1 MLMLAYCTAVFL
13 IGRKLFSR
21 KVNLDQNSACG
32 SFGMEIVSNNPIDPS
47 KVYGLIRKD
56 TSGSVVFHFA
66 VVRET
71 TENKRTKS
79 IEFHPNGDLEQEL
92 RAISEGI
99 RKRWEVGDVLIMR
112 RLGRLNIGDIISLV
126 AVSSSHR
133 EEAFDACSYG
143 VDRLKKMATVIKK
156 ETTV

>member
-1 MLMLAYCTAVFL
+1 
-13 IGRKLFSR
+13 
-21 KVNLDQNSACG
+21 
-32 SFGMEIVSNNPIDPS
+32 MEIISSNPIDPT
-47 KVYGLIRKD
+47 KVYELIRKD

-66 VVRET
+66 VVRES

-92 RAISEGI
+92 RMISEEI
-99 RKRWEVGDVLIMR
+99 RKRWDIEDVLIIR

-133 EEAFDACSYG
+133 EEAFNACRYG
-143 VDRLKKMATVIKK
+143 VDRLKKMVTVIKK
-156 ETTV
+156 ETMV